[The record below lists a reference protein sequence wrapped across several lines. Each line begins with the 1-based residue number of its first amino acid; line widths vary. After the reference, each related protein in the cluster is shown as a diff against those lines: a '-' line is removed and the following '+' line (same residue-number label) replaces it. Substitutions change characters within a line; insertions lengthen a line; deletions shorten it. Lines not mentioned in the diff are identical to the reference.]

1 MYMIF
6 PYLIF
11 SSALSL
17 ASVAA
22 YFSIIGLTT
31 IFPGVF
37 WSIVIMGTALE
48 IGKLV
53 TAVWLHRN
61 WKTAGR
67 LIKYYLAIAV
77 IILSGITSMGIF
89 GFLSKSHIEQ
99 EAGSFQYSSQ
109 ISMLDKKLE
118 SIDAKKVSLESQKK
132 TNEQLKSDDYISLQR
147 LNDRLKDLDS
157 MITHI
162 REKGGFSTSSNI
174 KKERENQADERASIE
189 KTKQD
194 IQNRLESYRS
204 KLEENLFP
212 QLEKLEEDYLT
223 INLDKSK
230 LNGKLKE
237 LEAEIGPVKYIAELV
252 SDFGGP
258 SVNSESAVRMVILIL
273 IFVFDPLAILLVV
286 AASATFKDIKG
297 SSESKD
303 VIELR
308 NKILLDL
315 EIHLSDG
322 KPAESFIEKYKI

>member
-1 MYMIF
+1 MIF
-6 PYLIF
+6 PIIIAL
-11 SSALSL
+11 SSLSL
-17 ASVAA
+17 AATAA

-37 WSIVIMGTALE
+37 WSIVIMGSALE

-77 IILSGITSMGIF
+77 IVLSGITSMGIF

-99 EAGSFQYSSQ
+99 EAGSFEYGSQ

-118 SIDAKKVSLESQKK
+118 SIESKKLSLETQKK
-132 TNEQLKSDDYISLQR
+132 TNQQLKEDDYSSLQR
-147 LNDRLKDLDS
+147 FNTRLKDLDNI
-157 MITHI
+157 ITQI
-162 REKGGFSTSSNI
+162 RDKGGFSTSSKI
-174 KKERENQADERASIE
+174 EKERVNQSEERSTIAQS
-189 KTKQD
+189 KQD
-194 IQNRLESYRS
+194 IQNRLESYRL
-204 KLEENLFP
+204 KLEENIFP
-212 QLEKLEEDYLT
+212 QLEKLEEDYLS

-230 LNGKLKE
+230 LESKLKE

-258 SVNSESAVRMVILIL
+258 EVNSESAVRMVILIL

-286 AASATFKDIKG
+286 AASATFKEVKG

-308 NKILLDL
+308 NQILLDL
-315 EIHLSDG
+315 EIHLADG
-322 KPAESFIEKYKI
+322 KPAELFIDKYKI